1 MACGQQCIRR
11 RSRPPRAWPPINWR
25 RQRLCCSSAFAG
37 GTRAQRPPAYWL
49 HLMRIYTNDAA
60 AADCISSSARTPTLA
75 LRAALFH
82 AHTPAACPGRRS
94 ASLRNG
100 CRPAISLP
108 TRRTASRARGHAR
121 PLFSHTAM
129 PAGARVGRR
138 RSLYPHTAPAQAAT
152 GMDSL
157 IGMFEVLTMIAA
169 FCLFIYSLLLFYTG
183 SIEYYSTRV
192 QPHP

>member
-1 MACGQQCIRR
+1 MFLD
-11 RSRPPRAWPPINWR
+11 
-25 RQRLCCSSAFAG
+25 RLAD
-37 GTRAQRPPAYWL
+37 
-49 HLMRIYTNDAA
+49 IYTNEAA
-60 AADCISSSARTPTLA
+60 AADCISSSACTPTHA
-75 LRAALFH
+75 LCAVHFH
-82 AHTPAACPGRRS
+82 AHTPAACPGRHS

-121 PLFSHTAM
+121 PLFPHTAM

-138 RSLYPHTAPAQAAT
+138 RSLHSHTAQAAA
-152 GMDSL
+152 GMDTL